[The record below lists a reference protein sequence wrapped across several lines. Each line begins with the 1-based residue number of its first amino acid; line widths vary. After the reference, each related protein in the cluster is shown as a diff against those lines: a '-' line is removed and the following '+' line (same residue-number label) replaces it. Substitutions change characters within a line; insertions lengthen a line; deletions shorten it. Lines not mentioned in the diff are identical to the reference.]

1 MLGRPSMKM
10 PQRIRGY
17 CPFCNAHRELEVE
30 RVKNRPRSELRAGQ
44 RRFRRVTAGYGGF
57 PRPKPTSR
65 FLRVKCEDCGN
76 EQIVFDRAAS
86 TVLCQVC
93 GATVAKPTGGKAVV
107 RGEILGVLE

>member
-1 MLGRPSMKM
+1 MLGRLSMKM

-57 PRPKPTSR
+57 PRPKPEGR
-65 FLRVKCEDCGN
+65 E
-76 EQIVFDRAAS
+76 
-86 TVLCQVC
+86 
-93 GATVAKPTGGKAVV
+93 KPTKRIHLRFRCTVCKKAHQRPGIRAKKFELVEV
-107 RGEILGVLE
+107 HK